1 MDVNEGRDDTIRVLS
16 PGQYLNQHS
25 FTIAAIVSWMLLAVW
40 LLRDGLKSS
49 DLIGLGALA
58 AGLVIAYVLFHPGGS
73 TESEP
78 EQVLARI
85 GAGTPV
91 LLEFQSPY

>member
-1 MDVNEGRDDTIRVLS
+1 MDVNEGRDDTIRLLS

-25 FTIAAIVSWMLLAVW
+25 FSIAAVASFVLLAVW
-40 LLRDGLKSS
+40 LLRDGIKSS
-49 DLIGLGALA
+49 DLIALGALV
-58 AGLVIAYVLFHPGGS
+58 AGLALAYALFNPGPS
-73 TESEP
+73 SESSAEH
-78 EQVLARI
+78 VLAGI